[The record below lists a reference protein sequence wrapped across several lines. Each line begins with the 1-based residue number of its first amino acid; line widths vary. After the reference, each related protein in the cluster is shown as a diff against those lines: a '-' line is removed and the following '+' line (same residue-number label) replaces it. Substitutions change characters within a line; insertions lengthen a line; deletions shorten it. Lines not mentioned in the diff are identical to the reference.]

1 MIPWSVYI
9 KIFTTLLAIVNPLG
23 VIPIFVSL
31 TSGSTER
38 ERRHIA
44 RTTSLTVAV
53 ILISATLTGNP
64 LLKFFGV
71 SISSFK
77 VGGGILL
84 LLMAISMMLASQTQS
99 RQTPEEAEEAEE
111 KESIAVVPIAMPL
124 LAGPGA
130 ISTVI
135 IYVDTSTR
143 SLDLSVIIISSL
155 LVALLTWGTLIIAN
169 PISKIMSKT
178 AINVST
184 RLMGLLL
191 SAIAVEFIAAGL
203 GQLLPGLASRNNCS
217 CAPIGKNGLVRRAP
231 TLSTS
236 ETRIIFLNP
245 NDAGAYGSKA
255 RMNQ

>member
-1 MIPWSVYI
+1 MIEWTGYI

-31 TSGSTER
+31 TEGMGEG

-44 RTTSLTVAV
+44 RTTSVAV
-53 ILISATLTGNP
+53 AVVLVVATLVGKP
-64 LLKFFGV
+64 LLNFFGV
-71 SISSFK
+71 SVASFR

-84 LLMAISMMLASQTQS
+84 MLMSIAMMQARHTPS

-135 IYVDTSTR
+135 IYADQSFEPVHVG
-143 SLDLSVIIISSL
+143 LIIGSSL
-155 LVALLTWGTLIIAN
+155 IVALLTWLALKAAI
-169 PISKIMSKT
+169 PVSRMLSKT
-178 AINVST
+178 GINIAT

-191 SAIAVEFIAAGL
+191 AAIAVEFIAGGL
-203 GQLLPGLASRNNCS
+203 SQLLPGLAGWR
-217 CAPIGKNGLVRRAP
+217 
-231 TLSTS
+231 
-236 ETRIIFLNP
+236 
-245 NDAGAYGSKA
+245 
-255 RMNQ
+255 